1 MKATENNSL
10 LSLAVKVCQVYYA
23 LHTSLK
29 CDELGIQRAFAQL
42 HALYC
47 FGTRPILT
55 PFSYTVIYG
64 TLPSF
69 SQLYIFGDKNDI
81 RSLQDLAKKKFEEYV
96 PAAYNDPSF
105 VSMLRAVYEGPDDVL
120 KDPIIKV
127 VKAHIDE
134 LLAKQEFID
143 LCENIGVLSLDVLKA
158 SKLSS
163 GKPTS
168 GRLVLMP
175 KFGTH

>member
-1 MKATENNSL
+1 
-10 LSLAVKVCQVYYA
+10 
-23 LHTSLK
+23 
-29 CDELGIQRAFAQL
+29 
-42 HALYC
+42 
-47 FGTRPILT
+47 
-55 PFSYTVIYG
+55 
-64 TLPSF
+64 
-69 SQLYIFGDKNDI
+69 
-81 RSLQDLAKKKFEEYV
+81 
-96 PAAYNDPSF
+96 
-105 VSMLRAVYEGPDDVL
+105 MLRAVYEGPDDVL